1 MQSVVACTRVHTAF
15 LVSWPPL
22 VFRVTADAPSSF
34 TGRLLLL
41 LHPVANMASS
51 SMPWTGPVQ
60 PATAD
65 VDIEGFIDVPNFLEH
80 QWVVRLDRLEVQG
93 NLSEFSDT
101 GTPYCWIGLNLGR
114 LLYYPTVNFQKFTPF
129 EIDGC
134 YDAEE
139 GLSTVLEHH
148 ISLAYLPSIHE
159 GVLEHLLRDLN
170 ARLQQW
176 RDSRWNPQ
184 NRLDDFTHLRHIN
197 LLRAPL
203 SPENITWQDMLGD
216 WVTLKTLTVAEVE
229 KLYDDRRFANTW
241 EYKRL
246 PGALHP
252 EWFEIPGSRQEVMR
266 LHATNALRW
275 SQSESVVAATSRMPW
290 AVKKPQQDAEWTRYT
305 TCWLQH
311 PTSLLRI
318 PSELHEICFWILSCA
333 NHHPSLRSFHA
344 IFNGKR
350 DGSFKIQRLCDLHC
364 TPQLSSNGLVAVQF
378 CCPRLDAVLGR

>member
-1 MQSVVACTRVHTAF
+1 MPGCSSGAIHVGIHKIVSTTSLTFGTSTCCVPPSLRRTSPGKAC
-15 LVSWPPL
+15 W
-22 VFRVTADAPSSF
+22 
-34 TGRLLLL
+34 G
-41 LHPVANMASS
+41 
-51 SMPWTGPVQ
+51 
-60 PATAD
+60 
-65 VDIEGFIDVPNFLEH
+65 
-80 QWVVRLDRLEVQG
+80 
-93 NLSEFSDT
+93 
-101 GTPYCWIGLNLGR
+101 
-114 LLYYPTVNFQKFTPF
+114 
-129 EIDGC
+129 
-134 YDAEE
+134 
-139 GLSTVLEHH
+139 
-148 ISLAYLPSIHE
+148 
-159 GVLEHLLRDLN
+159 
-170 ARLQQW
+170 
-176 RDSRWNPQ
+176 
-184 NRLDDFTHLRHIN
+184 
-197 LLRAPL
+197 
-203 SPENITWQDMLGD
+203 
-216 WVTLKTLTVAEVE
+216 TLKTFTVAEVE